1 MPGKSM
7 TTGEEGLVNAILEF
21 DEDAVCDQVQQLMDA
36 GEEPLQIAEIARQAM
51 EKVGDMFQN
60 KKLFLTELIMAG
72 ELLTSIMKRLGFTT
86 DVGAQV
92 QDAKGV
98 ILLGTVAGDIH
109 DIGKNIVASILVS
122 NGFRVIDIGVDVPP
136 ARFVEKVLE
145 HEPGVVGLCG
155 LLTVAFDSM
164 KATIDALQEAG
175 LREEVKVI
183 IGGGAV
189 DQKVCD
195 YVGADAWGATASDA
209 VKLCQEYF
217 S

>member
-1 MPGKSM
+1 M

>member
-1 MPGKSM
+1 MLGKIL
-7 TTGEEGLVNAILEF
+7 TEDEEGLVEAILEF
-21 DEDAVCDQVQQLMDA
+21 DEDAVGTRVQQLMDA
-36 GEEPLQIAEIARQAM
+36 GVEPLQIAEIARQAM
-51 EKVGDMFQN
+51 EKVGEMFQ
-60 KKLFLTELIMAG
+60 
-72 ELLTSIMKRLGFTT
+72 IMKRLGFTS
-86 DVGAQV
+86 DANAQV
-92 QDAKGV
+92 QDSKGV
-98 ILLGTVAGDIH
+98 VLLGTVAGDIH
-109 DIGKNIVASILVS
+109 DIGKNIVANILVS
-122 NGFRVIDIGVDVPP
+122 NGFHVIDIGVDVPP
-136 ARFVEKVLE
+136 VKFVEKVQE

-175 LREEVKVI
+175 LREKIKVI

-209 VKLCQEYF
+209 VRLCQEYF

>member
-1 MPGKSM
+1 MLGKIL
-7 TTGEEGLVNAILEF
+7 TEDEEGLVEAILEF
-21 DEDAVCDQVQQLMDA
+21 DEDAVGTRVQQLMDA
-36 GEEPLQIAEIARQAM
+36 GVEPLQIAEIARQAM
-51 EKVGDMFQN
+51 EKVGEMFQI

-72 ELLTSIMKRLGFTT
+72 ELLTSIMKRLGFTS
-86 DVGAQV
+86 DANAQV
-92 QDAKGV
+92 QDSKGV
-98 ILLGTVAGDIH
+98 VLLGTVAGDIH
-109 DIGKNIVASILVS
+109 DIGKNIVANILVS
-122 NGFRVIDIGVDVPP
+122 NGFHVIDIGVDVPP
-136 ARFVEKVLE
+136 VKFVEKVQE

-175 LREEVKVI
+175 LREKIKVI

-209 VKLCQEYF
+209 VRLCQEYF